1 MIDTRQALESNYEI
15 HFENKIFKISGEI
28 GRGANCIVYDASTT
42 DSAGTVHNV
51 RIKECYPCNLSI
63 AREDGELKLA
73 EEDIDRYSLSKERFI
88 QAYKNNVSF
97 RGMSGII
104 NSTVNSTDIFESNN
118 TIYTVMSM
126 DEGICYSD
134 YTDSSLKE
142 VLEHVKTL
150 AGLIKKYHDNGYLHM
165 DIKPDNIFILPETT
179 EHILLFDF
187 ETVRKLEDIKSG
199 KVQMLEFTKGFS
211 APEQMYGQTGKIG
224 KCTDIY
230 SVGAV
235 LFSKIFG
242 RNAESGDG
250 ELFAEYDFENM
261 LYKDKMYQPKLYR
274 LLDIFF
280 RKTLAISPVL
290 RYKDMQQVT
299 EAVDEL
305 IKAADIDGTYLIDS
319 FQYNSANFVGRDDE
333 LEEIN
338 DILEENQ
345 LVFLSGIGGIG
356 KTELAKRYVKQ
367 YRSRYNTAIFSVFE
381 SSIRSLVCDDIR
393 INRLDRDEDETEEDY
408 FRRKIEALKNVATK
422 DDIIIIDNFDV
433 DYDESLE
440 ILFSCPCKFII
451 TTRMDFR
458 DYNYEQIM
466 VDRISN
472 PDDVLSLFYAYNDTP
487 YSDDEY
493 ESVMKL
499 FEYID
504 YHTMTVEL
512 IAKYLRN
519 SNESPTVLY
528 ERFLEKAGTA
538 NTDETGVKQRKD
550 MKLRLDSVNNHI
562 SVLFD
567 ISKFDDGAREVM
579 AGLSL
584 FAGIRIKKELFCRI
598 CGVADAEQKIEYLIK
613 NGWIQYNEVTEKI
626 SLHQVIQDM
635 IYRKICPDASKYP
648 AIANGMYNYMIEK
661 PNGYTERLVRQKVSD
676 IFMDRIS
683 GDNLDYAKLCLAY
696 GAYDKLDEA
705 ESICIRSDDR
715 EAYNILAK
723 VYMKKVKLLAAS
735 DDIRNA
741 KDFDKNVIGIL
752 NLMAEMFDKAV
763 SCCEKY
769 SDDSDYLTEEYL
781 DIGFEMDSI
790 LNYYFFGGIHNPVK
804 EMDDIYNKIIEIFDK
819 AMEMI
824 QVTSFDDK
832 RKIDIYEKMQN
843 FYSPDD
849 YTAIYR
855 SDNFSDIEKAYMYE
869 EMIDEI
875 NEKNYVP
882 NDNCINVIV
891 KKLALGDVAE
901 QHEINGEY
909 ETAIEYYRRA
919 YDAGEESYTL
929 MLESISDVYVKMG
942 DEDSA
947 ISCLE
952 KIFETEVLDSACVK
966 LIKLFIRR
974 KEYDKVRKYA
984 NILLE
989 DKIKSYEKNPEN
1001 KYLVEDIILAYYE
1014 LYYIEEND
1022 RKKEQLW
1029 ENCLKYY
1036 DYYGDEDIND
1046 ELNEFIIEYVDREE
1060 INYREI
1066 INILERI
1073 HMSCCSD
1080 TVEQVIKHAIKRYEG
1095 REDFKEYHIILLT
1108 KYARMIDVYPYD
1120 RIKESYKYCDKAQE
1134 IYDESCINDE
1144 YFQSLIYKTRSE
1156 IMSNDNDCS
1165 YDDGIELK
1173 EKCNYILIAEQRGKY
1188 EDCTLEDIIDEWDNS
1203 ARMYDYMDKYNEQ
1216 IICLIHKK
1224 DYIEESLN
1232 KYDYTEFDNDYTN
1245 AMDDLIR
1252 AYIKVYDFEEAEKCI
1267 EILYE
1272 KMVDY
1277 LMENIPEREYDTE
1290 MRMFKV
1296 KNIAESYIDMEKYEG
1311 AAKFTL
1317 LSMYVGLAETIERS
1331 ILELNGDDSIT
1342 KLCEVDS
1349 ELLDRDIDDSL
1360 IDTFIDLKDMLIE
1373 CKENAESEC
1382 DGIGEII
1389 EKIEGKYQYSDVEF
1403 KGEI

>member
-28 GRGANCIVYDASTT
+28 GRGANCIVYDASTA

-63 AREDGELKLA
+63 AREDGKLKLA
-73 EEDIDRYSLSKERFI
+73 EGDIDRYSLSKERFI

-165 DIKPDNIFILPETT
+165 DIKPDNVFILPETT

-224 KCTDIY
+224 KYTDIY

-299 EAVDEL
+299 EALDEL

-393 INRLDRDEDETEEDY
+393 INRLDRDEDEPEEDY

-466 VDRISN
+466 IDRISN

-499 FEYID
+499 FEYTD

-584 FAGIRIKKELFCRI
+584 FAGIRIKKEVFCRI
-598 CGVADAEQKIEYLIK
+598 CGVADAEQKIEYLII

-723 VYMKKVKLLAAS
+723 VYMKKVKLLAAC
-735 DDIRNA
+735 DDIYEA
-741 KDFDKNVIGIL
+741 EDFDEYVMGRL
-752 NLMAEMFDKAV
+752 NLVAELFYKAV

-769 SDDSDYLTEEYL
+769 SDEPDYLTEEYL
-781 DIGFEMDSI
+781 DIGFAMDSAI
-790 LNYYFFGGIHNPVK
+790 GDSLWFNFDEPVK
-804 EMDDIYNKIIEIFDK
+804 EMDDIFNKIIEIFDK
-819 AMEMI
+819 AMEWLPD
-824 QVTSFDDK
+824 TSFDDEK
-832 RKIDIYEKMQN
+832 KEHIYEKMQK

-849 YTAIYR
+849 IMSMYR
-855 SDNFSDIEKAYMYE
+855 CEHFSDIDKKYMYQKIAD
-869 EMIDEI
+869 EMMERRLKPDEDCI
-875 NEKNYVP
+875 FIKNSSLREVATEYES
-882 NDNCINVIV
+882 
-891 KKLALGDVAE
+891 KGD
-901 QHEINGEY
+901 Y
-909 ETAIEYYRRA
+909 ETAIKYYIKA
-919 YDAGEESYTL
+919 YDADEESYTL
-929 MLESISDVYVKMG
+929 ILEYIADVYVKMG

-952 KIFETEVLDSACVK
+952 EIFETEVLDSACVK

-974 KEYDKVRKYA
+974 KEYDKARKYA

-989 DKIKSYEKNPEN
+989 DNIKSYEENPEY
-1001 KYLVEDIILAYYE
+1001 KSAVRYIISAYYA
-1014 LYYIEEND
+1014 LYYIEDND

-1029 ENCLKYY
+1029 EKCLKYY
-1036 DYYGDEDIND
+1036 ECYEDEDIND

-1066 INILERI
+1066 INILKRI
-1073 HMSCCSD
+1073 VLWWYRDMA
-1080 TVEQVIKHAIKRYEG
+1080 EQVIDHAIRRYEG
-1095 REDFKEYHIILLT
+1095 REDFTKYHIILLI
-1108 KYARMIDVYPYD
+1108 KHAEILGDHPYD

-1156 IMSNDNDCS
+1156 IMSNDNDYS
-1165 YDDGIELK
+1165 YDDGIVLK

-1188 EDCTLEDIIDEWDNS
+1188 EDCTLEDIIDEWGNS

-1232 KYDYTEFDNDYTN
+1232 KYDYTEFDNDYIN
-1245 AMDDLIR
+1245 VMDDLIR
-1252 AYIKVYDFEEAEKCI
+1252 AYIKGYDFEEAEKCI

-1277 LMENIPEREYDTE
+1277 LMENIPEMEYDTE
-1290 MRMFKV
+1290 MRMFKM
-1296 KNIAESYIDMEKYEG
+1296 KNIAELYIDMEKYEG
-1311 AAKFTL
+1311 AAKFSL
-1317 LSMYVGLAETIERS
+1317 LGMYVGLAETIERS